1 MNNFADLG
9 AHIKVMKIEKGMK
22 IKVTRR
28 KGSKGSVFTVVKVLR
43 DRSGIVDLWC
53 RFNGSPDLHYYN
65 NIVEKGMI
73 SPFDDETIELLPVDK
88 PVQRTL
94 F

>member
-1 MNNFADLG
+1 
-9 AHIKVMKIEKGMK
+9 MKIEKGMK

-28 KGSKGSVFTVVKVLR
+28 RGSKGSVFTVVKILR
-43 DRSGIVDLWC
+43 DRTRAGIVDLWC
-53 RFNGSPDLHYYN
+53 TFNNSPDLHYYN
-65 NIVEKGMI
+65 NIVEDGLL
-73 SPFDDETIELLPVDK
+73 SPFDDETIELMPVDK